1 MIQLTLLGQSR
12 VNCINWLSIGEGR
25 QKTRKKSTGLIG
37 RNYVLQRGV
46 VGWVFGISKILI

>member
-46 VGWVFGISKILI
+46 VGWFFGISKILI